1 MTRINIGIPPRT
13 LSNQHLIA
21 EHRELKRIPNVVSR
35 GRYNPKSIPAK
46 FSLGKGHVSFF
57 YNKLGYLKE
66 RYRELYQECKRRGF
80 NVQNW
85 ESSWDGVPVEMMN
98 TYQPTQQDIQIIS
111 ERIADRLANPLAKQ
125 KKQSKLT
132 TKTV

>member
-1 MTRINIGIPPRT
+1 M
-13 LSNQHLIA
+13 
-21 EHRELKRIPNVVSR
+21 
-35 GRYNPKSIPAK
+35 
-46 FSLGKGHVSFF
+46 
-57 YNKLGYLKE
+57 
-66 RYRELYQECKRRGF
+66 
-80 NVQNW
+80 QNW

-132 TKTV
+132 AKTV

>member
-1 MTRINIGIPPRT
+1 
-13 LSNQHLIA
+13 
-21 EHRELKRIPNVVSR
+21 
-35 GRYNPKSIPAK
+35 
-46 FSLGKGHVSFF
+46 LGKGHVSFF
-57 YNKLGYLKE
+57 YDKLGYLKE